1 MSNILYEKDS
11 TGQYAIFKLNR
22 PDRLNALN
30 SRMMIEINN
39 ALADF
44 DNDPQMRVGIVTGI
58 GRAFSAGAD
67 MREAVERKEAF
78 DKLILEGNLNGKEIE
93 EVIDRD
99 HPEKK
104 IEFDLFSK
112 SKKPFIAAINGLAV
126 GGGMHWVMDCDVR
139 ITSENAYFSLPEPK
153 IGMPANYGSQYLPD
167 LIPLGESLYYL
178 LTSDRMSAQNALRL
192 GLVHEILSSDDLM
205 PRAISIA
212 SMIIEGA
219 PKAIEATKKMV
230 YFSRSETRLARE
242 EYAAPILEDVQ
253 KSSDIEEG
261 RLAFIERR
269 KPKWSG

>member
-30 SRMMIEINN
+30 SRMMIEITE
-39 ALADF
+39 ALTDF
-44 DNDPQMRVGIVTGI
+44 ENDKQMRVGIVTGT

-67 MREAVERKEAF
+67 MREAVERRETVE
-78 DKLILEGNLNGKEIE
+78 KLGKENRLSQKEIQEIIE
-93 EVIDRD
+93 RD

-112 SKKPFIAAINGLAV
+112 STKPFIAAVNGLAV

-153 IGMPANYGSQYLPD
+153 IGMPANYGSQYLAD

-178 LTSDRMSAQNALRL
+178 LTSDRMTSQNALRL
-192 GLVHEILSSDDLM
+192 GLVHEILSSEDLI

-212 SMIIEGA
+212 SMIVEGA